1 MESSKIAETEEVLFL
16 KTFKLRDSFEKKGGL
31 FFKSW
36 VY

>member
-16 KTFKLRDSFEKKGGL
+16 KTLKLRDSFKKKVG
-31 FFKSW
+31 FFYMSW